1 MRGLPYLDTVHDYA
15 SNQANK
21 QVSYFTLSVKYNS
34 LVLKRI
40 GEV

>member
-1 MRGLPYLDTVHDYA
+1 MKGLPYFDTGHDYA

-21 QVSYFTLSVKYNS
+21 LVSYFTLSVKYNS
-34 LVLKRI
+34 LVLKRL